1 MKIRAVF
8 FILLAAFACALNAQ
22 PQAGRLTDAELARQY
37 VNWARQM
44 TDAGRWG
51 EALEGLERARDYA
64 NVSSDISY
72 LLAAARLHNIY
83 VDARCNRLNVIE
95 ALDRAI
101 ETNRWEAYNESMAL
115 LLKAQQ
121 LIIMRRYSYA
131 LLVLDQIEE
140 NMYPPGV
147 FRGAGFAS
155 ELAGGFTSDL
165 AFLRLLAFR
174 GTASGSDYEAVQ
186 GLARFRSLVLLS
198 MDRYPRD
205 PRPLRVFFE
214 YARNR
219 MPESGAASELAE
231 SDINLL
237 ELALRR
243 LPFLLETDP
252 DLAWLASPLMRDTDA
267 AKRLVSSYRVGGLS
281 QSENFKPAIG
291 SIAAALG
298 LGLIGEIGAVEE
310 LFDIFTDNENPVL
323 FKKTI
328 TDIYNLLSGE
338 EAQDLFTRKLLSFS
352 GEIVSDD
359 DGDGYFESRVFYNA
373 GYISEY
379 RYEKSQSG
387 AVDILISFT
396 ADGTPQRV
404 HFLDLGRPFEE
415 FLDWERYPSVKLLFS
430 TSGELFLFRPAD
442 FQYAPVTFI
451 ELGGSERYRG
461 LLFPVP
467 SHYEITRRTL
477 VSSCASMSRA
487 SLEFDGAVETI
498 YLERGIPLRSV
509 ETLDDR
515 QISVAEFERGIPVIQ
530 YVDMDMDGRMETIR
544 RFYPPSPDFPENFDI
559 RKLLASSESDWTGD
573 GQYKT
578 GEVYRQDGSVVYTWD
593 VDGSGIMNYYY
604 RTESGKE

>member
-1 MKIRAVF
+1 MKIRVVF

-22 PQAGRLTDAELARQY
+22 PETRRLGDAELARQY

-44 TDAGRWG
+44 TDAGRWE
-51 EALEGLERARDYA
+51 EALEGLERASDYSD
-64 NVSSDISY
+64 VSSDISY

-83 VDARCNRLNVIE
+83 IDTRCNRLNVIE

-101 ETNRWEAYNESMAL
+101 ETNRWETYNKSMAL
-115 LLKAQQ
+115 LLKTQQ
-121 LIIMRRYSYA
+121 LIIMRRYSFA
-131 LLVLDQIEE
+131 LLVLDQIEADL
-140 NMYPPGV
+140 YPSTAVPSG
-147 FRGAGFAS
+147 
-155 ELAGGFTSDL
+155 GGFTSDL
-165 AFLRLLAFR
+165 AYLRLLAFR
-174 GTASGSDYEAVQ
+174 GMSSGTGYEAVQ

-219 MPESGAASELAE
+219 MPETVSGAASELAE

-243 LPFLLETDP
+243 LPFLLEADP
-252 DLAWLASPLMRDTDA
+252 DLVWLASPLMRDTDA
-267 AKRLVSSYRVGGLS
+267 AKRYVAAYRAGGLS
-281 QSENFKPAIG
+281 QRENFKPDSD

-298 LGLIGEIGAVEE
+298 FGLIGEIDAVEE
-310 LFDIFTDNENPVL
+310 LFDKFADNENPVL
-323 FKKTI
+323 HKKTI
-328 TDIYNLLSGE
+328 TDVYSLLSGE
-338 EAQDLFTRKLLSFS
+338 EGRDLFTRKLLSFS

-373 GYISEY
+373 GFISEY
-379 RYEKSQSG
+379 RFEKSQSG

-404 HFLDLGRPFEE
+404 HFLDLERPFEE

-461 LLFPVP
+461 LFFPVP
-467 SHYEITRRTL
+467 AHYEITRRTL
-477 VSSCASMSRA
+477 VSSCVSLSRA
-487 SLEFDGAVETI
+487 SLEFDGALETI

-509 ETLDDR
+509 ETFDEK
-515 QISVAEFERGIPVIQ
+515 QISVTEFERGIPIIQ

-544 RFYPPSPDFPENFDI
+544 RFYPPSPDFSENFDI

-593 VDGSGIMNYYY
+593 MDGSGIMNYYY
-604 RTESGKE
+604 QTESGNK

>member
-1 MKIRAVF
+1 MKIRALV
-8 FILLAAFACALNAQ
+8 FILPVAFVCALNAQ
-22 PQAGRLTDAELARQY
+22 PETRRLGDAELARQY

-44 TDAGRWG
+44 TEAGRWA
-51 EALEGLERARDYA
+51 EALEGLERASDYA
-64 NVSSDISY
+64 DVSSDISY
-72 LLAAARLHNIY
+72 LLATARLRNIY
-83 VDARCNRLNVIE
+83 IDTRCNRLNVIE

-101 ETNRWEAYNESMAL
+101 ETNRWETYNQTMAL

-121 LIIMRRYSYA
+121 LIIMRRYSFA
-131 LLVLDQIEE
+131 VLVLDQIEADL
-140 NMYPPGV
+140 YPSRAVPFGD
-147 FRGAGFAS
+147 GFP
-155 ELAGGFTSDL
+155 SDL
-165 AFLRLLAFR
+165 AYLRLLAFR
-174 GTASGSDYEAVQ
+174 GMSSGSGYEAVQ
-186 GLARFRSLVLLS
+186 GLARFRSLVLS
-198 MDRYPRD
+198 AMDRYPRD

-243 LPFLLETDP
+243 LPFLIETDP

-267 AKRLVSSYRVGGLS
+267 AKRLVSSYRAGSLS
-281 QSENFKPAIG
+281 HRENFKPVPA

-298 LGLIGEIGAVEE
+298 LGLIGEIDAVEE
-310 LFDIFTDNENPVL
+310 LFDILADNENPVL
-323 FKKTI
+323 HKKTI
-328 TDIYNLLSGE
+328 TEVYALLSGE
-338 EAQDLFTRKLLSFS
+338 ESRDLFTRKLLSFS
-352 GEIVSDD
+352 GEIVCDD

-373 GYISEY
+373 GFITEY

-404 HFLDLGRPFEE
+404 HFLDLERPFEE

-451 ELGGSERYRG
+451 ELGGSEKYRG
-461 LLFPVP
+461 LFFPVP
-467 SHYEITRRTL
+467 AHYEITRRTL
-477 VSSCASMSRA
+477 VSSCVSLSRA
-487 SLEFDGAVETI
+487 SLEFDGALETI
-498 YLERGIPLRSV
+498 YLERGVPLRSV
-509 ETLDDR
+509 ETFDEK
-515 QISVAEFERGIPVIQ
+515 QISVTEFERGVPVIQ

-544 RFYPPSPDFPENFDI
+544 RFYPPSPDFSENFDI

-593 VDGSGIMNYYY
+593 IDGSGIMNYYY
-604 RTESGKE
+604 QTESGNR

>member
-1 MKIRAVF
+1 MKARALV
-8 FILLAAFACALNAQ
+8 FILLAAFVCALNAQ
-22 PQAGRLTDAELARQY
+22 SETRRLGDAELARQY

-44 TDAGRWG
+44 IDTGRWT
-51 EALEGLERARDYA
+51 EALEGLERASDYA
-64 NVSSDISY
+64 DVSSDISY
-72 LLAAARLHNIY
+72 LLAVARLRNIY
-83 VDARCNRLNVIE
+83 IDARCNRLNVIE

-101 ETNRWEAYNESMAL
+101 ETNRWETYNQSMAL

-121 LIIMRRYSYA
+121 LIIIRRFSFA
-131 LLVLDQIEE
+131 VLVLDQIEADL
-140 NMYPPGV
+140 YPSTAVPSG
-147 FRGAGFAS
+147 
-155 ELAGGFTSDL
+155 GGFPSDL
-165 AFLRLLAFR
+165 AYLRLLAFR
-174 GTASGSDYEAVQ
+174 GMSSGSGYEAVQ
-186 GLARFRSLVLLS
+186 GLARFRSLVLS
-198 MDRYPRD
+198 AMDRYPRD

-219 MPESGAASELAE
+219 MPESGTASELAE

-267 AKRLVSSYRVGGLS
+267 AKRLVSSYRAGGLS
-281 QSENFKPAIG
+281 QSENFKPVPD

-298 LGLIGEIGAVEE
+298 LGLIGEIDAVEE
-310 LFDIFTDNENPVL
+310 LFDKLADNENPVL
-323 FKKTI
+323 HKKTI
-328 TDIYNLLSGE
+328 TEVYALLASE
-338 EAQDLFTRKLLSFS
+338 EGRDLFTRKLLAFS
-352 GEIVSDD
+352 GEIVCDD

-373 GYISEY
+373 GFISEY
-379 RYEKSQSG
+379 RFEKSQSG
-387 AVDILISFT
+387 AVDILITFT

-404 HFLDLGRPFEE
+404 HFLDLERPFEE

-451 ELGGSERYRG
+451 ELGGSEKYRG
-461 LLFPVP
+461 LFFPVP
-467 SHYEITRRTL
+467 AHYEITRRTL
-477 VSSCASMSRA
+477 VSSCVSMSRA
-487 SLEFDGAVETI
+487 SLEFDGALETI

-509 ETLDDR
+509 ETFDEK
-515 QISVAEFERGIPVIQ
+515 QISVTEFERGIPVIQ

-544 RFYPPSPDFPENFDI
+544 RFYPPSPDFSENFDI

-573 GQYKT
+573 GQFKT

-593 VDGSGIMNYYY
+593 MDGSGIMNYYY
-604 RTESGKE
+604 QTESGNR